1 MVGTRYAMSAKGNNI
16 NMYVDTAC
24 RVPTGK
30 NKHKNMKKTYITPS
44 VETIKVSAVNM
55 LAASTNLQMFSED
68 EVNTSEAGVQLG
80 REDNTPSRP
89 NLWEQGW

>member
-1 MVGTRYAMSAKGNNI
+1 MVGTRHAVSAKGNNI

-55 LAASTNLQMFSED
+55 LAASLQVFSET
-68 EVNTSEAGVQLG
+68 EVDTSADGVQLG
-80 REDNTPSRP
+80 REDNGLSVPGIWDSE
-89 NLWEQGW
+89 W